1 MQSMVSNPIKGVK
14 RVVEAA
20 MALRNVLR
28 DPDDTKQFFR
38 FIDALGSRAPAGFTA
53 RFALSRPGARLLA
66 DRPNILDRLQDRARL
81 ASLPPKSLGRAYLE
95 FMQRDG
101 LTPEFLVEASNV
113 ERGGETLADE
123 ADYIG
128 RRMRDTH
135 DLWHVVTG
143 YKGDLL
149 GEAAVL
155 TFTFAQTTNFGI
167 GVFAGVA
174 ALMADEPDAR
184 RLLLDAFARGLRAA
198 WLPGVEWEKLL
209 AEDLEAVR
217 VALRVGPAV
226 SYEPFYARDLP
237 PGGLLAKP
245 AAA

>member
-1 MQSMVSNPIKGVK
+1 MNSMVSNPIKGVK
-14 RVVEAA
+14 RVIDAA
-20 MALRNVLR
+20 TALRSVLR

-66 DRPNILDRLQDRARL
+66 ERPDILARLQDRAWL
-81 ASLPPKSLGRAYLE
+81 ASLPANSLGRAYLA

-113 ERGGETLADE
+113 TSDAESIPDE

-143 YKGDLL
+143 YGGDLL

-167 GVFAGVA
+167 GVFAGIA

-209 AEDLEAVR
+209 AEDLDAVR
-217 VALRVGPAV
+217 LQLRVGAAV
-226 SYEPFYARDLP
+226 SYEPFHARDLP

-245 AAA
+245 VAA

>member
-1 MQSMVSNPIKGVK
+1 MNGMVANPIKGVR
-14 RVVEAA
+14 RVIDAA
-20 MALRNVLR
+20 TALRNVLR

-38 FIDALGSRAPAGFTA
+38 FIEALGSRAPAGFTQ
-53 RFALSRPGARLLA
+53 RFTLSRSGARLLA
-66 DRPNILDRLQDRARL
+66 ERPEILRSLQDRAWL
-81 ASLPPKSLGRAYLE
+81 ATLPEKSLGRAYLA

-113 ERGGETLADE
+113 TGQAQSTSEE
-123 ADYIG
+123 ADYVG

-143 YKGDLL
+143 YGGDLL

-167 GVFAGVA
+167 GVFAGIA

-209 AEDLEAVR
+209 AEDLDSVR
-217 VALRVGPAV
+217 LQLRVGPPV
-226 SYEPFYARDLP
+226 TYEPFHARDLP

-245 AAA
+245 VAA

>member
-1 MQSMVSNPIKGVK
+1 MNSMVSNPIKGVK
-14 RVVEAA
+14 RVIDAA
-20 MALRNVLR
+20 TALRNVLR

-38 FIDALGSRAPAGFTA
+38 FIEALGSRAPAGFTA
-53 RFALSRPGARLLA
+53 SFALSRSGARLLA
-66 DRPNILDRLQDRARL
+66 ERPDILARLQDRAWL
-81 ASLPPKSLGRAYLE
+81 ASLPAKSLGRAYLA
-95 FMQRDG
+95 FMQRDN
-101 LTPEFLVEASNV
+101 LSPEFLVEASNV
-113 ERGGETLADE
+113 GEAGDTLPDE
-123 ADYIG
+123 ADYVG

-143 YKGDLL
+143 YGGDLL

-167 GVFAGVA
+167 GVFAGIA
-174 ALMADEPDAR
+174 AFLADEPDAR

-209 AEDLEAVR
+209 AEDLDAVR
-217 VALRVGPAV
+217 LQLRVGAPP
-226 SYEPFYARDLP
+226 SYEPVHARDLP

-245 AAA
+245 VAA

>member
-1 MQSMVSNPIKGVK
+1 MVSNPIKGVK
-14 RVVEAA
+14 RVIDAA
-20 MALRNVLR
+20 TTLRNVLR

-38 FIDALGSRAPAGFTA
+38 FIEALGSRAPASFTA
-53 RFALSRPGARLLA
+53 SFALSRPGARLLA
-66 DRPNILDRLQDRARL
+66 ERPNILDRLQDRAWL
-81 ASLPPKSLGRAYLE
+81 ASLPAKSLGRAYLE

-113 ERGGETLADE
+113 ESGEAIPDE

-155 TFTFAQTTNFGI
+155 TFTFAQTTNLGI

-174 ALMADEPDAR
+174 ALMADEPHAR

-209 AEDLEAVR
+209 AEDLDAVR
-217 VALRVGPAV
+217 LQLRVGPAV

-245 AAA
+245 VAA